1 MRPGGFQSK
10 TGFESVTAGCD
21 HNDVNKAA
29 VVKAKAK
36 AAAFKREI
44 EFICHVYA
52 EYDIK

>member
-1 MRPGGFQSK
+1 MHPGGFESK
-10 TGFESVTAGCD
+10 TEFESVTAGCD
-21 HNDVNKAA
+21 HSDVNKAA

-36 AAAFKREI
+36 AAAFKREK

>member
-1 MRPGGFQSK
+1 MHPGRFQSK

-29 VVKAKAK
+29 VIKAKTK
-36 AAAFKREI
+36 AAAFKKEK

-52 EYDIK
+52 E